1 MPNGIGARFLNLRF
15 LRLYRAMSL
24 SVVEAFC
31 FKNPLINVAL
41 HVVCAPFVLE
51 LTRLG
56 LKMEGMIARDGD
68 LKGASE
74 WLVGI
79 GSKGLH
85 VHGADHVPRTGPV
98 LFVGNHAGLGDAH
111 ALLSASP
118 RRDTHF
124 LANDFGILPG
134 LRAMRRH
141 VIVVDHHQPVA
152 SFRASLRHLRAGK
165 SLLLYP
171 RGEIEADPGLHLDA
185 ALETLSQWSR
195 SIEHLARHVP
205 DMAIVPFAVGGV
217 LSRRAL
223 RNPIVRQYR
232 ESGKRHFLAATF
244 QMMFPFYR
252 DPVISLHF
260 GSALSGEWAKRD
272 LVLAQMAVLLRHVNA
287 EQQELTR
294 RPSNRLIS
302 RRF

>member
-1 MPNGIGARFLNLRF
+1 MLKRFLQ
-15 LRLYRAMSL
+15 LYRAMTT

-31 FKNPLINVAL
+31 FRHPVIVAAL

-56 LKMEGMIARDGD
+56 MKMEGMIARDGN

-74 WLVGI
+74 WLVDI
-79 GSKGLH
+79 GSVGIR
-85 VHGADHVPRTGPV
+85 VQGADHVPLTGPV

-118 RRDTHF
+118 RRDTH
-124 LANDFGILPG
+124 LMANDFGILPG
-134 LRAMRRH
+134 LQAMRRH
-141 VIVVDHHQPVA
+141 IIVVDHSQPVA
-152 SFRASLRHLRAGK
+152 SFRACLRHLRAGK

-171 RGEIEADPGLHLDA
+171 RGEIEADPGLNLDA
-185 ALETLSQWSR
+185 ALEALAQWSR

-205 DMAIVPFAVGGV
+205 DMVIVPFAVGGV

-223 RNPIVRQYR
+223 RNPIVQQYR
-232 ESGKRHFLAATF
+232 ESSKRHFLAATF

-252 DPVISLHF
+252 DPVISLRF
-260 GSALSGEWAKRD
+260 GSALGGEWAKRD
-272 LVLAQMAVLLRHVNA
+272 LVLARMAVLLRQVNA
-287 EQQELTR
+287 EQQELNCNASAR
-294 RPSNRLIS
+294 VFS

>member
-1 MPNGIGARFLNLRF
+1 MIIRFLH
-15 LRLYRAMSL
+15 LYRAMST
-24 SVVEAFC
+24 SIVEAFC
-31 FKNPLINVAL
+31 FRHPVIVAAL
-41 HVVCAPFVLE
+41 HLICAPFVLE
-51 LTRLG
+51 LTRLA
-56 LKMEGMIARDGD
+56 LKMEGMIASDGD

-74 WLVGI
+74 WLVEI
-79 GSKGLH
+79 GSKGIH
-85 VHGADHVPRTGPV
+85 VHGAHHVPLTGPV

-111 ALLSASP
+111 ALMSASP

-141 VIVVDHHQPVA
+141 VIVVDQGQPVA
-152 SFRASLRHLRAGK
+152 SFRACLRHLRAGK

-171 RGEIEADPGLHLDA
+171 RGEIEADPGLHLEA

-217 LSRRAL
+217 LSRTAL

-232 ESGKRHFLAATF
+232 QSSKRHFLAATF

-252 DPVISLHF
+252 DPVISLRF
-260 GSALSGEWAKRD
+260 GSALSGDRAKRD
-272 LVLAQMAVLLRHVNA
+272 LVLAQMNTLLRHVNA
-287 EQQELTR
+287 EQQELNLNT
-294 RPSNRLIS
+294 SAS
-302 RRF
+302 VFSS